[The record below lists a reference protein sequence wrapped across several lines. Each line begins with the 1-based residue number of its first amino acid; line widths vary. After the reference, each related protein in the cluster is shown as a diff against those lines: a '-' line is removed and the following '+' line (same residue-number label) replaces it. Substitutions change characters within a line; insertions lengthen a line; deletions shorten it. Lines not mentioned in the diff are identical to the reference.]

1 LDVAADT
8 PGELKRDPR
17 AAAREARAEQYLKRD
32 LEEAIGKRASAFAV
46 YVGSKGVVNWVEAE
60 VRLVLSRATG
70 SGGRCLP

>member
-1 LDVAADT
+1 MAADT

-17 AAAREARAEQYLKRD
+17 AAAREPRAEQYFKRD
-32 LEEAIGKRASAFAV
+32 
-46 YVGSKGVVNWVEAE
+46 AE